1 MGKVILNDIRV
12 YAFHGCMEEEERIGS
27 DYIVNLEVETDMQKP
42 AESDLLEDAV
52 DYVLLNAIVKE
63 EMSIRSRLLEHVAQR
78 IIDRIL
84 EEFPKFGSGYWS
96 LVQAEEWRTKL
107 LKENPEDLMNERECD
122 QLSLDAS
129 RWLADFRRNLK
140 EL

>member
-1 MGKVILNDIRV
+1 MMGKVILNDIRV

-84 EEFPKFGSGYWS
+84 EEFPK
-96 LVQAEEWRTKL
+96 
-107 LKENPEDLMNERECD
+107 LKGIEVSVAKQNPPIGGDVREVCVC
-122 QLSLDAS
+122 
-129 RWLADFRRNLK
+129 LK
-140 EL
+140 G